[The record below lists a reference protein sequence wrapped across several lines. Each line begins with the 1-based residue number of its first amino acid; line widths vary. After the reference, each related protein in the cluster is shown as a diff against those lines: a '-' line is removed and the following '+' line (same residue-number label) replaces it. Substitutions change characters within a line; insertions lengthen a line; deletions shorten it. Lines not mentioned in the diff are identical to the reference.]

1 MRGQAAFLIAWL
13 LAGAAALAQPVAPTA
28 QELRPVLQ
36 HHAALVHATYADT
49 LTLARRLQQAVRRFT
64 QAPSAAAL
72 AGARQAWLQ
81 ARERYALT
89 EAFRFH
95 GGPIDGDDGPE
106 PRLNAWPVDETYID
120 ALIARCRQ
128 PISKRTLSALNTRD
142 GEENVATGWH
152 AIEYLLWGQDL
163 SAEGPGDR
171 PHTDYVDG
179 RATNADR
186 RRLYLATVT
195 ALLVDDLAWLEQ
207 AWAPARA
214 NYRRRFERGD
224 QESLRGLIVGLGS
237 LSRAELAGERLE
249 VALASRDQE
258 DEQSCFSDST
268 HRDIVGD
275 ALGIQNAWLG
285 RYAGL
290 DDRQLKQGPALR
302 DLVAARDPALAERLT
317 AQMAES
323 LQAAEAIEPP
333 FDREILGGSD
343 APGRQRIK
351 RVIDAL
357 LRQSS
362 SLVEAARALG
372 IQKLN
377 WVRKP

>member
-1 MRGQAAFLIAWL
+1 MRGRVAFLIAWL
-13 LAGAAALAQPVAPTA
+13 LAGAAALAQPAAPTA

-49 LTLARRLQQAVRRFT
+49 LTLARRLQQAVQRFVR
-64 QAPSAAAL
+64 APSAAAL
-72 AGARQAWLQ
+72 TGARQAWLQ

-106 PRLNAWPVDETYID
+106 PQLNAWPVDETYID
-120 ALIARCRQ
+120 ALIARRQQ

-179 RATNADR
+179 RAANADR

-214 NYRRRFERGD
+214 NYRRRFEQGD

-290 DDRQLKQGPALR
+290 DGRQLKQGPALR
-302 DLVAARDPALAERLT
+302 DLVAARDAALAERLT

>member
-1 MRGQAAFLIAWL
+1 MRGRVALFIAGL
-13 LAGAAALAQPVAPTA
+13 LAGAAALAQPAAPTA

-49 LTLARRLQQAVRRFT
+49 LTLARRLQQAVQRFVR
-64 QAPSAAAL
+64 APSAEAL
-72 AGARQAWLQ
+72 ANARHSWLQ

-120 ALIARCRQ
+120 ALIARRRQ

-163 SAEGPGDR
+163 SADGPGDR

-179 RATNADR
+179 RVANADR
-186 RRLYLATVT
+186 RRLYLVTVT

-214 NYRRRFERGD
+214 NYRRRFEQGD